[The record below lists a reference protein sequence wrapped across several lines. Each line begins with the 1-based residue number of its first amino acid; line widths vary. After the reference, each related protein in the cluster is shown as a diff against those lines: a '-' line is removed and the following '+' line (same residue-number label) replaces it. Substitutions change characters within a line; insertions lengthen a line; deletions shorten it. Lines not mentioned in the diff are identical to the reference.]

1 MSVYRRGKVWWYRFA
16 WRGEVIRRSTKQSN
30 KRTAEQME
38 AACRTALAKGEV
50 GIKERKSAP
59 TLKQFAERH
68 FLPFVQATFQAKPKT
83 RLYYENGVKNLLA
96 FERLASERLDRITT
110 DLIAGYVAR
119 RQKAGLK
126 VSSINRELQ
135 ALRRMF
141 RLAQEWRNV
150 DSILPSVKMLSGE
163 NHRERVISSDE
174 EKAYLTNASPIVRDV
189 ATIMLDCGLRPEEC
203 FRLKR
208 ENVRE
213 GSIVILAGK
222 TSSARRRIP
231 MSQRV
236 TALLE
241 MRISTAGE
249 SDWLFPASTASG
261 HIEPSSVRRQ
271 HRKACAD
278 AEIVQ
283 FDLYTLRHTCLTRWA
298 PHMDPWTLAYL
309 AGHRDMAI
317 TKRYVHPQS
326 ENIQRAMKQARGG
339 HNSGHTY
346 APTRNELGEGTPLI
360 N

>member
-1 MSVYRRGKVWWYRFA
+1 
-16 WRGEVIRRSTKQSN
+16 
-30 KRTAEQME
+30 ME
-38 AACRTALAKGEV
+38 AACGTALAKGEV

-59 TLKQFAERH
+59 TLRQFAEKH

-96 FERLASERLDRITT
+96 FDKLAGEPLDRITT

-119 RQKAGLK
+119 RQKADLE

-141 RLAQEWRNV
+141 RLAQEWRKI
-150 DSILPSVKMLSGE
+150 DSVLPSVKMLAGE
-163 NHRERVISSDE
+163 NHRERVITSEE
-174 EKAYLTNASPIVRDV
+174 EKAYLINASPFVRDV

-241 MRISTAGE
+241 MRISTAGDL
-249 SDWLFPASTASG
+249 DWLFPASTASG

-271 HRKACAD
+271 HRKACTD
-278 AEIVQ
+278 AEIKT
-283 FDLYTLRHTCLTRWA
+283 FDLYTLRHSCLTR
-298 PHMDPWTLAYL
+298 
-309 AGHRDMAI
+309 
-317 TKRYVHPQS
+317 
-326 ENIQRAMKQARGG
+326 
-339 HNSGHTY
+339 
-346 APTRNELGEGTPLI
+346 
-360 N
+360 